1 MKFWIF
7 VNLIFVFVTNCI
19 FCQTKLFEGYI
30 FDAETKMPLAYAN
43 IRIGNSSIGTISNKN
58 GYFRLNDI
66 SNSKLILISYIGY
79 SLKYISTD
87 TFVNNSIVFLEQN
100 AIILDEISITA
111 DDRYL
116 YEIFNKCRTKFSNNK
131 LVQKSKVYCELE
143 TYKDESLTEL
153 MECYYNADFRG
164 CELNDLYIKTG
175 RVGLRPIDSGLF
187 ISTETSKIILSNILS
202 KEDLRFPLNP
212 FQLSEKKLKKLYR
225 LFLVDRNDNDSLP
238 YIIIGFKPKDTTS
251 NLFSGQVLIH
261 TKTNNPNNV
270 TFKRIMYSDFPVHS
284 LFPDNKMNR
293 LDLEI
298 TRTYEEIEGILYFK
312 YISYKYKANILLYRL
327 NTNTT
332 ISTNAVLYAY
342 NYSDVFE
349 LPRFDFG
356 GADLAYSDYLRINGI
371 PYDSTFWNNNIEF
384 KLNDK
389 VDYIN
394 NYFNDSTVIKNPRLF
409 DQKNMGG
416 LAVLQFPFVTWS
428 RNRVSINKFIVNDN
442 LRSSVNGV
450 VKSDLYNFNIQIF
463 LDKNLLN
470 DSLVLNTATV
480 FSPYGSYYKMPIDTT
495 TLCFINIY
503 FDIVEIERLKLIDE
517 ISKSNKSFGEINE
530 LYDLTVAKVNLIRRR
545 YFQEVERGTNIE
557 SLYRWNLYVLN
568 NLNIDNFKI
577 FKIPIE

>member
-1 MKFWIF
+1 MKFWIL

-19 FCQTKLFEGYI
+19 FCQTKLFEGYVL
-30 FDAETKMPLAYAN
+30 DAETKMPLAYAN
-43 IRIGNSSIGTISNKN
+43 IRISNSSIGTISNKN

-87 TFVNNSIVFLEQN
+87 TFINNSIVFIEQN
-100 AIILDEISITA
+100 AIMLDEISITP

-116 YEIFNKCRTKFSNNK
+116 YEIFNRCRTKFIKNK
-131 LVQKSKVYCELE
+131 LVQNSKVYCELE

-153 MECYYNADFRG
+153 MECYYNANFSG
-164 CELNDLYIKTG
+164 CELDDLNIKTG
-175 RVGLRPIDSGLF
+175 RVGLRPIDHGLF
-187 ISTETSKIILSNILS
+187 ISTETSKVILSNILS
-202 KEDLRFPLNP
+202 KEDLKFPLNP
-212 FQLSEKKLKKLYR
+212 FQLTEKKLKKLYR

-238 YIIIGFKPKDTTS
+238 YIIIGFKPKDTT
-251 NLFSGQVLIH
+251 NDLFAGQVLIH
-261 TKTNNPNNV
+261 TKTNNPINI
-270 TFKRIMYSDFPVHS
+270 TFKRTMYSDFPVHS
-284 LFPDNKMNR
+284 LSPDNKMNR

-312 YISYKYKANILLYRL
+312 YISLKYKANIQTRFIA
-327 NTNTT
+327 NTN

-342 NYSDVFE
+342 NYWDVFE

-356 GADLAYSDYLRINGI
+356 ETDFAYSDYVRINGI
-371 PYDSTFWNNNIEF
+371 PYDSTFWNNKNEF
-384 KLNDK
+384 KLNDR
-389 VDYIN
+389 VDYIS

-409 DQKNMGG
+409 DQKNMEG

-428 RNRVSINKFIVNDN
+428 RNRVAINKFIVNDN
-442 LRSSVNGV
+442 PSSSVYGF

-463 LDKNLLN
+463 LDKNLIN

-503 FDIVEIERLKLIDE
+503 FDIVEIERLKLLEE
-517 ISKSNKSFGEINE
+517 ISKSNKSFVEIDE
-530 LYDLTVAKVNLIRRR
+530 LYDLTVAKLNLIRKR
-545 YFQEVERGTNIE
+545 YFKEVEHGTNIE
-557 SLYRWNLYVLN
+557 AMHKWNLYVLN
-568 NLNIDNFKI
+568 NLNIDNFRI
-577 FKIPIE
+577 FNIEL